1 MKDAKAR
8 VMLST
13 EQFWTKKNSGQEADS
28 ADTEWLVNRSGL
40 LLKVFTPLT
49 TDHHCRRTAGGYHYA
64 DRPASVASVDRRQQR
79 YRHRHHR
86 QCKWRTQDVRLKLD
100 FVCFADGD
108 YPDES
113 STLSKLSKK
122 SKPRSRSVDRDRSS
136 KAGAGGRSVSVSED
150 SGNSSL
156 NTYAT
161 DTIQT
166 SNSDWVNAPQRLIP
180 WIEIKIP
187 YFIILFPGTDPIEDT
202 TTWDGINDDDSDDK
216 MIR

>member
-1 MKDAKAR
+1 MTCTDII
-8 VMLST
+8 
-13 EQFWTKKNSGQEADS
+13 
-28 ADTEWLVNRSGL
+28 
-40 LLKVFTPLT
+40 LT
-49 TDHHCRRTAGGYHYA
+49 ISIDIY
-64 DRPASVASVDRRQQR
+64 
-79 YRHRHHR
+79 
-86 QCKWRTQDVRLKLD
+86 L
-100 FVCFADGD
+100 DGD
-108 YPDES
+108 FPDES

-122 SKPRSRSVDRDRSS
+122 SKPRSRSVDRDRST

-180 WIEIKIP
+180 WIEMKIP

>member
-1 MKDAKAR
+1 MI
-8 VMLST
+8 LSL
-13 EQFWTKKNSGQEADS
+13 SS
-28 ADTEWLVNRSGL
+28 
-40 LLKVFTPLT
+40 
-49 TDHHCRRTAGGYHYA
+49 
-64 DRPASVASVDRRQQR
+64 
-79 YRHRHHR
+79 
-86 QCKWRTQDVRLKLD
+86 
-100 FVCFADGD
+100 DGD
-108 YPDES
+108 FPDES

-136 KAGAGGRSVSVSED
+136 KAGGGRSVSVSED

-166 SNSDWVNAPQRLIP
+166 NTSDWVHAPQRLSQLISKL
-180 WIEIKIP
+180 IV
-187 YFIILFPGTDPIEDT
+187 FIILFSGPDPIEDT